1 MIALAAVLA
10 GVGVVMVGGAGR
22 EVARS
27 RSTRRP
33 WLLTAAASGTDHELG
48 CEGRAVGHHPSRRR
62 RGSRFPARAAS
73 LVLAAIGVAALLG
86 AVLTLIVVGGVL
98 VVRRSSSIVRQ
109 RRARL
114 EVDRS
119 VPDAIELFILL
130 VHAGLTPVRAVHEL
144 VSVAPEATRE
154 GFAAVVHR
162 LDRGEPFGDAL
173 AALPDRLGPGTVVLI
188 DLVASADRHGSPL
201 GPMLES
207 LANEARAARRR
218 HHEADARRLP
228 IRLSFPLV
236 TCTLPSFV
244 LLAVA
249 PAVIAALSSI
259 SLTV

>member
-1 MIALAAVLA
+1 MIALAVLFA
-10 GVGVVMVGGAGR
+10 GAGVVMVGGAVR
-22 EVARS
+22 EAARS

-33 WLLTAAASGTDHELG
+33 WLVTPATSGTGHEITRV
-48 CEGRAVGHHPSRRR
+48 GRSVGHHPSRRR
-62 RGSRFPARAAS
+62 RGGRFPTRAAS
-73 LVLAAIGVAALLG
+73 LVLAAIGAAALLG
-86 AVLTLIVVGGVL
+86 PMLSLIVVGGVL
-98 VVRRSSSIVRQ
+98 VARRSSNIVRQ

-144 VSVAPEATRE
+144 VSAAPAATRE

-207 LANEARAARRR
+207 LANESRAARRR

-228 IRLSFPLV
+228 VRLAFPLV

>member
-1 MIALAAVLA
+1 MIALAVVLA
-10 GVGVVMVGGAGR
+10 GAGVLMAGGAVR
-22 EVARS
+22 TAARS

-33 WLLTAAASGTDHELG
+33 WLPTPAASGTCDEGG
-48 CEGRAVGHHPSRRR
+48 CHGRAVGHHPSWRR
-62 RGSRFPARAAS
+62 RGGRFPARAAS
-73 LVLAAIGVAALLG
+73 LALAAIGVAALLG
-86 AVLTLIVVGGVL
+86 PMLSLIVVGGVL
-98 VVRRSSSIVRQ
+98 VVRRSSNLVRQ

-114 EVDRS
+114 EVERS

-144 VSVAPEATRE
+144 VSVAPEATRA

-173 AALPDRLGPGTVVLI
+173 GALPDRLGPGTVVLI

-218 HHEADARRLP
+218 RHEADARRLP
-228 IRLSFPLV
+228 VRLSFPLV

-259 SLTV
+259 SLTP